1 MDTNE
6 REMQVAE
13 VLSPFRASPSVSV
26 AMAAWS
32 HLCEG
37 TARHFLMSALDRI
50 HSSQMFLP
58 WEYEVTEVFEL
69 HGRKWSHEVGV
80 GRE

>member
-1 MDTNE
+1 MNG
-6 REMQVAE
+6 EMQVAE

-37 TARHFLMSALDRI
+37 TARHFLMSALDWML
-50 HSSQMFLP
+50 SSQMFLP
-58 WEYEVTEVFEL
+58 WGYEVTEVFEL
-69 HGRKWSHEVGV
+69 HGRKWLHEVGLR
-80 GRE
+80 RE